1 MSGTEVEYSNYIS
14 YHIMAANTYSL
25 FMGFIFTST
34 VVLLT
39 LFPNTSLITLQI
51 ILLIL
56 SLTFNILGFI
66 LFHIEAVLA
75 YCVTI
80 APKLPQQYKGSIII
94 QLSNMTWY
102 MLAAITVLMFF
113 VWNLIYLGAAAA
125 IIGASFIVWARVTTK
140 PLYEA
145 VGKKWIRK

>member
-1 MSGTEVEYSNYIS
+1 VSGTEVEYSNYIS

-25 FMGFIFTST
+25 FMGFTFTAT

-39 LFPNTSLITLQI
+39 LLPNPSLIMLQI
-51 ILLIL
+51 ILLVL
-56 SLTFNILGFI
+56 TLTFNILGFL

-80 APKLPQQYKGSIII
+80 APQLPRKYNGSILI
-94 QLSNMTWY
+94 QLSNLTWY
-102 MLAAITVLMFF
+102 MLTRITVLMFF
-113 VWNLIYLGAAAA
+113 VWNLTYLAVATA
-125 IIGASFIVWARVTTK
+125 IIGASFIIWARATTK

-145 VGKKWIRK
+145 VGKKWTRK